1 MIRITVLSKRRLRA
15 ALTSGA
21 AHPNH
26 PRPRELSIDCSVCKS
41 GFQVGRCTR
50 SGSPPNRC
58 LSMKNFL
65 LSLQQVRSLP
75 GGGAHTMVPSAFV
88 SGCVRGRY
96 AEDSAA
102 NSASRRMRAGRC
114 FSGQEGT
121 RDEKPLKQCWLE
133 LWALPFDLAS
143 RQDLPISSSAHR
155 CLSISAAPSRSGSPN
170 LNLAAAPPADH
181 E

>member
-1 MIRITVLSKRRLRA
+1 MHTQRLTTKQMLVNEELPPIAPAGTQLTRRWCAHYGSKR
-15 ALTSGA
+15 
-21 AHPNH
+21 
-26 PRPRELSIDCSVCKS
+26 VC
-41 GFQVGRCTR
+41 
-50 SGSPPNRC
+50 
-58 LSMKNFL
+58 
-65 LSLQQVRSLP
+65 
-75 GGGAHTMVPSAFV
+75 A
-88 SGCVRGRY
+88 GCVRGRY